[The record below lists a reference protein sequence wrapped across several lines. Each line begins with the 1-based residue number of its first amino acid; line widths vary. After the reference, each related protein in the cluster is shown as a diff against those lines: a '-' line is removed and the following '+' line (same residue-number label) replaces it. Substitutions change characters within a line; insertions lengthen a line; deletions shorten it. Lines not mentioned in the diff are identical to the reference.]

1 MDLNGTVVEGKY
13 KGQYQGSKTNYT
25 GIGRLNT
32 QSELYEGEFK
42 NGEYNGQGRLIDFLG
57 KGTWIGSFKNGKPD
71 GLNVFTS
78 TNGTVSDSYWVNGE
92 ILMSR
97 QQWEL

>member
-1 MDLNGTVVEGKY
+1 MTKSNKITFDDSLEMDLNGTVVEGKY

-42 NGEYNGQGRLIDFLG
+42 NGEYNGQGRLIDF
-57 KGTWIGSFKNGKPD
+57 
-71 GLNVFTS
+71 
-78 TNGTVSDSYWVNGE
+78 
-92 ILMSR
+92 
-97 QQWEL
+97 